1 MGERERLAHLHAD
14 NEEKHGTGNDY
25 NANKVTDETLHHIP
39 LTHTMASCANLL
51 YLYCL
56 HTHWDMLY
64 HQVAPLGESVGGVV
78 ALAVVVD
85 GRGGWGW

>member
-25 NANKVTDETLHHIP
+25 NANKVTAEARHQIPPHTHHGLSCPP
-39 LTHTMASCANLL
+39 LSL
-51 YLYCL
+51 YFL

-64 HQVAPLGESVGGVV
+64 HQVAPLGRTIGGV
-78 ALAVVVD
+78 A
-85 GRGGWGW
+85 GCGG